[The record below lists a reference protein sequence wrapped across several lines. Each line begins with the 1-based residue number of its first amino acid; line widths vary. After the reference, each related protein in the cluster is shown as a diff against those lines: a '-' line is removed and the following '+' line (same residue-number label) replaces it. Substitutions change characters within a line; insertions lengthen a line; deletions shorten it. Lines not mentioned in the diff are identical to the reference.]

1 MHKMKKLKDQV
12 NWSEVV
18 RQSGADTPTILT
30 VRLGL
35 IDGLDVDEI
44 AQQHGINQEVVE
56 EIARFFVEENT

>member
-35 IDGLDVDEI
+35 IDGLDEDEI